1 MIKVGQF
8 LSARVDVMPE
18 EITLELANL
27 QDAVPPED
35 FDAIRQV
42 AEGEFGKPL
51 SEIFVEFEPIPVAA
65 ASLGQ
70 VHRATI
76 HADGLWMEDEQNP
89 TPQDD
94 GPPAGSSQE
103 PALLHVVVKIQRP
116 EIETIIATDLSALR
130 TVGNWVQRYRPIS
143 RRVDVPAL
151 LAEFT
156 RTLYEEIDYVAE
168 GHNAETFAENFK
180 DQSGVKVPRVAWPY
194 TTKCVL
200 TLEDVTAIKITDY
213 PAIEAAGID
222 RKQVARR
229 LINTYLKQIF
239 EDGFFHADP
248 HPGNLFVEALPSERD
263 DGDQPANSA
272 SWRLT
277 FIDFGMVGRVRPK
290 MRLGMRELLI
300 GVGTRD
306 AARVVKAYQDVGL
319 LLPSADLSLLEQ
331 AETEVFNKFWGKSMS
346 ELQQVS
352 TEDMHRL
359 AFQFRQLIYTMPF
372 QIPEDL
378 ILLGRT
384 VGILSGMA
392 TGLDPEFNVWEA
404 LAPFA
409 KKLITEEA
417 TEGRST
423 WTEVIVEM
431 LKKAVDIPRRTEN
444 VLGKAER
451 GELIVRAPDLS
462 DHVQHMENALRRLT
476 SGIVFS
482 VLVLSG
488 VQLFLSGQ
496 TMLASILLV
505 GALIAFIWLLLG
517 R

>member
-1 MIKVGQF
+1 
-8 LSARVDVMPE
+8 
-18 EITLELANL
+18 
-27 QDAVPPED
+27 
-35 FDAIRQV
+35 
-42 AEGEFGKPL
+42 
-51 SEIFVEFEPIPVAA
+51 
-65 ASLGQ
+65 
-70 VHRATI
+70 
-76 HADGLWMEDEQNP
+76 
-89 TPQDD
+89 
-94 GPPAGSSQE
+94 
-103 PALLHVVVKIQRP
+103 
-116 EIETIIATDLSALR
+116 
-130 TVGNWVQRYRPIS
+130 
-143 RRVDVPAL
+143 
-151 LAEFT
+151 
-156 RTLYEEIDYVAE
+156 
-168 GHNAETFAENFK
+168 
-180 DQSGVKVPRVAWPY
+180 
-194 TTKCVL
+194 
-200 TLEDVTAIKITDY
+200 
-213 PAIEAAGID
+213 
-222 RKQVARR
+222 
-229 LINTYLKQIF
+229 
-239 EDGFFHADP
+239 
-248 HPGNLFVEALPSERD
+248 
-263 DGDQPANSA
+263 
-272 SWRLT
+272 
-277 FIDFGMVGRVRPK
+277 
-290 MRLGMRELLI
+290 MRIGMRELLI

-423 WTEVIVEM
+423 WMEVIVEM
-431 LKKAVDIPRRTEN
+431 LKKAVEIPRRTEN

-462 DHVQHMENALRRLT
+462 EHVQHMENALRRLT

-488 VQLFLSGQ
+488 VQLILSGR
-496 TMLASILLV
+496 TILASVLLA
-505 GALIAFIWLLLG
+505 GALLAFIWLLLG